1 MQSDVVIDTAFP
13 EYDVAVAKVIDDV
26 LLDMGYV
33 IFPVLTLVLYPHCL
47 KRNQDPSDDSLR
59 STSISLPNFVIRG
72 YANGCVCAF

>member
-1 MQSDVVIDTAFP
+1 MPICSVAELFGVTPANTHDVNDTGRVIVT
-13 EYDVAVAKVIDDV
+13 VA
-26 LLDMGYV
+26 LLSAARLNV
-33 IFPVLTLVLYPHCL
+33 PHCL

>member
-1 MQSDVVIDTAFP
+1 MVTDTAFP

-47 KRNQDPSDDSLR
+47 IPDSNHKAFG
-59 STSISLPNFVIRG
+59 SSL
-72 YANGCVCAF
+72 

>member
-47 KRNQDPSDDSLR
+47 LEK
-59 STSISLPNFVIRG
+59 
-72 YANGCVCAF
+72 A

>member
-33 IFPVLTLVLYPHCL
+33 IFPVLALVLYPHCL
-47 KRNQDPSDDSLR
+47 VSHCYYV
-59 STSISLPNFVIRG
+59 NFSRVYR
-72 YANGCVCAF
+72 